1 MKLEVR
7 HLQLVEAITAAG
19 SVTRAA
25 DRLHVTQSALSHQ
38 LREIEDRLGTQLFL
52 RVNRRLSLAP
62 AGQRLLD
69 SAQRVLT
76 ELRTAEEDINRL
88 AMNQDGVIRLSTQC
102 YTSYHFL
109 PPLLKAFRKQ
119 YPGVEVEIVP
129 EARLRTTEALLSRE
143 IDLAL
148 VYRGVRD
155 MRLHLH
161 PLFDDEMVVIVAKD
175 HPFAAKK
182 YTVAADFV
190 DQNVIL
196 HATSEES
203 LFAQTLTAEN
213 VRPRRYSQVI
223 LTEAIVELV
232 RAGLGVSA
240 ITRWTIA
247 RELRAGGIVAVPF
260 TRRGL
265 KRKWSAATL
274 RTPQST
280 AMMELVGLMR
290 DVAL

>member
-25 DRLHVTQSALSHQ
+25 ELLHVTQSALSHQ

-69 SAQRVLT
+69 SAQRVLA
-76 ELRTAEEDINRL
+76 ELRTVEEDIDRL
-88 AMNQDGVIRLSTQC
+88 ANNQEGVIRISTQC
-102 YTSYHFL
+102 YTSYHWL
-109 PPLLKAFRKQ
+109 PALLKAFRKL

-129 EARLRTTEALLSRE
+129 EARLRTTEALLARE

-148 VYRGVRD
+148 VYKDGHD
-155 MRLHLH
+155 KRLHLH
-161 PLFDDEMVVIVAKD
+161 PLFDDEMVVIVARD
-175 HPFAAKK
+175 HPLAEKK
-182 YTVAADFV
+182 YTVAADFA
-190 DQNVIL
+190 DQHLIL
-196 HATSEES
+196 HAPSEDS
-203 LFAQTLTAEN
+203 LFAQRLTAEN
-213 VRPRRYSQVI
+213 VRPRKYSQVI
-223 LTEAIVELV
+223 LTEAIIELV

-240 ITRWTIA
+240 VARWTIG
-247 RELRAGGIVAVPF
+247 RELRAGSIVAIPF

-265 KRKWSAATL
+265 MRKWSAATL
-274 RTPQST
+274 RTPQSN
-280 AMMELVGLMR
+280 AVLDLVALMK